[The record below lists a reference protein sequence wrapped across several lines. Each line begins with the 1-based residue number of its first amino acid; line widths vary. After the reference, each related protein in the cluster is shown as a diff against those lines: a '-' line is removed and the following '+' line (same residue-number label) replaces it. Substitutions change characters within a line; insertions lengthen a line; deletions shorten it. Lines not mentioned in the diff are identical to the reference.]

1 MCALT
6 TKNTG
11 AVAALIVLLAW
22 PDLSSAQV
30 FGVVR
35 PNGLVVLTNLPNG
48 AREAGLKVIVAGPPA
63 VQPDDSAGAL
73 VAGTDPDGEDDV
85 DMSRFADVIAEASL
99 KWNVSA
105 ALLRAV
111 IAVESRF
118 NPLAV
123 SKRGARGLMQLMP
136 KTAKRFAAGNLFDPR
151 ANVLA
156 GAQYL
161 RALLDL
167 FDDNVEL
174 AVAAYNAGEQS
185 VIKAGY
191 RIPKNPETKAYVPA
205 VMTRYRRLIAQL

>member
-1 MCALT
+1 MPRLT
-6 TKNTG
+6 SAS
-11 AVAALIVLLAW
+11 AVASLLALIAW
-22 PDLSSAQV
+22 PGTASGQV
-30 FGVVR
+30 FGAVR
-35 PNGLVVLTNLPNG
+35 PNGLVVLTNLPK
-48 AREAGLKVIVAGPPA
+48 ETSETGLKVIVAGPIA
-63 VQPDDSAGAL
+63 EQAGNAAGASGAERG
-73 VAGTDPDGEDDV
+73 AGGEDDL
-85 DMSRFADVIAEASL
+85 DASRFAEIIAEASG
-99 KWNVSA
+99 KWKVRPE
-105 ALLRAV
+105 LLWAV

-136 KTAKRFAAGNLFDPR
+136 QTAKRFAAGDLFDPR

-167 FDDNVEL
+167 FDNNVEL

-191 RIPKNPETKAYVPA
+191 RIPTNSETMAYVPA
-205 VMTRYRRLIAQL
+205 VMARYRRLIARL